1 MGLIRFAMSRPMTVM
16 VAVISI
22 VLASILAISRMK
34 VDIFPDLNSPVICV
48 VQPYGGM
55 DPSQMEGYLVSYYEY
70 HFLYITGIEHVE
82 SKSVQNMG
90 LIKLYFHRGTD
101 MAQALAQTVSYVER
115 ARAFMPPGT
124 VAPFVVRF
132 DAGSVPV
139 GQLVF
144 SSDTRTVAD
153 IQDLALFRA
162 RPILATLPGVS
173 APPPFGS
180 SQRTVVIRV
189 DPDRLRAYHLSADDV
204 TRAVATGNAILPA
217 GEVRIGDIDYLS
229 PINSVV
235 TGIQE
240 LAGLPIRIG
249 SGPTVFLRDL
259 GTVEN
264 GADIL
269 TGYGLVNGKRT
280 VYIPV
285 TKHAEASTLDV
296 VNRVKAALP
305 RMQAAIPEDI
315 RVSYEFDQSPTVT
328 NAVRNLA
335 IEGFA
340 GALLTGLM
348 VLLFL
353 REPRSAAIVVVTIP
367 FALFGA
373 VLGLWMTGQT
383 LNIMTLGGLALAVG
397 ILVDEATVAIEN
409 IHAHLAQGAPLER
422 AVLDGIRETAVPRL
436 LSMLAIIAVF
446 VPALFMAGIARSLFV
461 PLALAVGFAVAA
473 SYLLSSTLLPVLSA
487 WWLRRHRSHAAP
499 PRWLALAHQGY
510 ERVLGRIVAHGWL
523 FPAVYVLSALILI
536 PLLTAY
542 AGLDLFPP
550 SDQGQIQIRLR
561 APTGTRVERTE
572 VIARKALETIGAE
585 AGAGN
590 VAVTLGFVGMQ
601 TPNYPINSIFLWTG
615 GPHEAV
621 LQVALRPGS
630 GIRLEPFKERLRK
643 RLAETLPGT
652 SVSFEAG
659 DIVSQILSFGAS
671 TPIEV
676 AVSGPN
682 LAADRAF
689 AEKIMQALRGLAGL
703 RDLTFE
709 QPLDYPTLEVKLD
722 RERAGQLGVTVSQ
735 VGRALAA
742 ATSSSRYIEPIYW
755 RDPGSGIAYQVQVEL
770 PQARVASA
778 EDLLTL
784 PASGADGV
792 GPLIGDVAQLGFGR
806 MLGEFDRYN
815 QQRTIGISANVFGMD
830 LGSAARAVSEA
841 VQRVGQPPRGVN
853 IALRGQLPAL
863 AQTVSG
869 LENGLLLALAAIFLL
884 LAAYFQSFAVAL
896 VVLLAA
902 PGALLGVLLMLWVT
916 GTTLNIQSYL
926 GAITAAGVSTANA
939 VLLIALAEA
948 ARNGGGDA
956 QQAALHAARRRLRP
970 ILMTTAAMVAGMLP
984 IALGLGEGGEQAAPL
999 GRAVIGGLLGSTAA
1013 VLLVLPAIFARLRGA
1028 GGRASLHPDDA
1039 ASTTA

>member
-1 MGLIRFAMSRPMTVM
+1 MQLVDAALRRPVTVL
-16 VAVISI
+16 VAAAALSLTA
-22 VLASILAISRMK
+22 VLALLRIP
-34 VDIFPDLNSPVICV
+34 VDIFPNLNLPVIYV
-48 VQPYGGM
+48 AQPYGGM

-285 TKHAEASTLDV
+285 TKHADASTLDV

-409 IHAHLAQGAPLER
+409 IHAHLSQDVPLER

-487 WWLRRHRSHAAP
+487 WWLRTHRSHAAP
-499 PRWLALAHQGY
+499 PRWLALAQQGY
-510 ERVLGRIVAHGWL
+510 ERVLGRIVARGWL
-523 FPAVYVLSALILI
+523 FPAVYGLSALILI
-536 PLLTAY
+536 PLLAAY

-550 SDQGQIQIRLR
+550 SDQGQIQVRLR

-572 VIARKALETIGAE
+572 VIARKALDTIGAE

-621 LQVALRPGS
+621 LQVALRRGS
-630 GIRLEPFKERLRK
+630 GIRLESFEERLRK

-659 DIVSQILSFGAS
+659 DIVSQILSFGAP

-682 LAADRAF
+682 LAADRTF
-689 AEKIMQALRGLAGL
+689 SERIMQALRGVAGL
-703 RDLTFE
+703 RDLVFE

-735 VGRALAA
+735 VGRTLAA

-755 RDPGSGIAYQVQVEL
+755 RDPRSGVAYQVQVEL

-784 PASGADGV
+784 PAAGAEAV
-792 GPLIGDVAQLGFGR
+792 GPLIGDVARLEFGR

-815 QQRTIGISANVFGMD
+815 QQRTISISANVVGMD

-853 IALRGQLPAL
+853 VALRGQLPAL
-863 AQTVSG
+863 EQTVSG

-884 LAAYFQSFAVAL
+884 LAAYFQSFAVAF

-902 PGALLGVLLMLWVT
+902 PGALLGVLLMLRVT
-916 GTTLNIQSYL
+916 GTTLNVQSYL

-948 ARNGGGDA
+948 ARNRSGDA
-956 QQAALHAARRRLRP
+956 AQAALQAAHRRLRP

-1028 GGRASLHPDDA
+1028 GGRASLHPDDI